1 MVAKS
6 STIFF
11 VFLAKL
17 FSLASTASFNIE
29 VNNQTVTNFNV
40 HVRQYT
46 PSRYINEA
54 QFRCM
59 GTLISYRHV
68 LTAASC
74 VWGIEPNDFIL
85 MIGTTSLD
93 WTLDGSELW
102 HLSKIEVH
110 PDYVHGNALN
120 ANLAVLTVGEVEEI
134 LIV

>member
-1 MVAKS
+1 M
-6 STIFF
+6 T
-11 VFLAKL
+11 AKL
-17 FSLASTASFNIE
+17 SFILFAVYLAFPLVSSNLLNIDINDQN
-29 VNNQTVTNFNV
+29 VRTFNV
-40 HVRQYT
+40 QVREYT
-46 PSRYINEA
+46 SSRIISAA

-59 GTLISYRHV
+59 GTLISFRHV

-74 VWGIEPNDFIL
+74 VWAIEPEDFLL

-93 WTLDGSELW
+93 RTQDSFVELW